1 MKTLLILISLI
12 CALTAPTDA
21 CFGPKLYLGVPSGPA
36 GELQH
41 ALISIYLKE
50 KTGTE
55 VDAVIIDQDPRVLI
69 GNEQIDFAFVTPREN
84 ETALLVLS
92 ADAVLL
98 AGKRILATLQF
109 TTTIPALAKLG
120 QQLQPQHYAQL
131 LEQVRQGAAPLALVR
146 QFYFDQRWI

>member
-1 MKTLLILISLI
+1 MKTLLLLITI
-12 CALTAPTDA
+12 MCTLTAPIDA
-21 CFGPKLYLGVPSGPA
+21 CFGPKLYLGIASGPA

-41 ALISIYLKE
+41 ALVSIYLKE

-55 VDAVIIDQDPRVLI
+55 VEAVIIDQDPRVLI
-69 GNEQIDFAFVTPREN
+69 SNEQIDFAFVTPREN
-84 ETALLVLS
+84 ETALLILS
-92 ADAVLL
+92 VDAVLL
-98 AGKRILATLQF
+98 AGKRISATLQF

-146 QFYFDQRWI
+146 QFYFKRGWV